1 MLETLIAEVKMQAG
15 NTAHVDSIHLVEAA
29 LQQGRFT
36 ADMGLE
42 NNENGPLDYRIDSG
56 VPTPGTGY
64 AG

>member
-36 ADMGLE
+36 ADMGFE
-42 NNENGPLDYRIDSG
+42 NRPLSKLSYFKIADGSNECK
-56 VPTPGTGY
+56 
-64 AG
+64 A

>member
-36 ADMGLE
+36 ADMGFE
-42 NNENGPLDYRIDSG
+42 NIENSLLVYHLDEEY
-56 VPTPGTGY
+56 
-64 AG
+64 